1 MRTHLSGLAL
11 VAGAMLFTAACGGG
25 DAEPSPAATEDAAGG
40 ESDAGDVE
48 VEENPVRGDEELV
61 IWTDAVKLAAVQA
74 VAEQFAEANGI
85 TVGVQAVTDV
95 RSAFVTANAAGNG
108 PDVITGAHD
117 WLGQMVQ
124 NGAVDPL
131 QLSADSLAGYSESAI
146 RAGTYDNQLYALPYG
161 VEAIALYCNAEHAPD
176 EYATLDEVIA
186 VGQAAVDA
194 GDVEVQLA
202 LPIGQNGDPYHMQP
216 LFTSAGGYLFGLDAN
231 GDYDPEELGVGDPAS
246 IAAAQRLYELG
257 EGGSNVLR
265 RSVST
270 DNNIALFAEG
280 NAACL
285 ISGPWALNDVRAG
298 LGEDGYTLQP
308 VPGFADGGPAEPFMG
323 AQAFMVASNGLNK
336 AFAQEFVARGVN
348 NEDAMRTLYE
358 IAALP
363 PAMVAVRDAVDDEDT
378 LIFADAADEGA
389 PMPAIPA
396 MAEVWTPLG
405 QAYAAII
412 GGADPEESM
421 SRAAET
427 IANAI
432 AAS

>member
-1 MRTHLSGLAL
+1 MRTHLYGLAL
-11 VAGAMLFTAACGGG
+11 VAGATFLTAACGGG
-25 DAEPSPAATEDAAGG
+25 DAEPSTAATDDAAGG

-61 IWTDAVKLAAVQA
+61 IWTDAVKLEAVQA

-131 QLSADSLAGYSESAI
+131 QLSTDSLAGYSETAI

-161 VEAIALYCNAEHAPD
+161 VEAIALYCNAQYAPD

-186 VGQAAVDA
+186 AGQAAVDA

-216 LFTSAGGYLFGLDAN
+216 LFTSAGGYLFALDAN
-231 GDYDPEELGVGDPAS
+231 GDYDPEALGVGDPSS

-257 EGGSNVLR
+257 EAGSNVLR

-348 NEDAMRTLYE
+348 N
-358 IAALP
+358 
-363 PAMVAVRDAVDDEDT
+363 
-378 LIFADAADEGA
+378 
-389 PMPAIPA
+389 
-396 MAEVWTPLG
+396 
-405 QAYAAII
+405 
-412 GGADPEESM
+412 
-421 SRAAET
+421 
-427 IANAI
+427 
-432 AAS
+432 